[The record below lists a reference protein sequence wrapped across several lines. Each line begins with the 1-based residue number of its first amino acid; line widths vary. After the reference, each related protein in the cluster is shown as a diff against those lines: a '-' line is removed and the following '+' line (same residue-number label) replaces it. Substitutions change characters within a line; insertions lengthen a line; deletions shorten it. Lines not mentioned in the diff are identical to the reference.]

1 MQNLE
6 QKNEKAYYS
15 IGEVSR
21 IFDVNP
27 SLLRFWEREF
37 PQLKPYKNPKGTRY
51 YTPADINTIR
61 NIYYLVKEKGYT
73 LEGAREKLAA
83 KPQTVDRNAQIKAS
97 LENIKSFLQD
107 IKNQLD

>member
-27 SLLRFWEREF
+27 SLLRYWEREF
-37 PQLKPYKNPKGTRY
+37 PQLKPYKNLKGTRY

-83 KPQTVDRNAQIKAS
+83 KPQIVDRNAQIKAS